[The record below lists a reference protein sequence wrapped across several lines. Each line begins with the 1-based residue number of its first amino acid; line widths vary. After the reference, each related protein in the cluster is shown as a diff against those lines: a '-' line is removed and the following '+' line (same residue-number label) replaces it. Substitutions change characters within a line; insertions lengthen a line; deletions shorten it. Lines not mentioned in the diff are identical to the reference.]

1 MVRLVCLYVVLVW
14 SGIAGAQGEVLDAAE
29 FMPVAP
35 GCTRTPGPEPG
46 ECTQRYLLAQIA
58 AGLVW
63 PESCKTHPGGTL
75 ILSLVVSE
83 RGQITSVEV
92 LRSLHPDLDRAAAQ
106 AAMALPALQ
115 PALDGGSPVRV
126 RTTLPLRLS
135 PSPR

>member
-46 ECTQRYLLAQIA
+46 ECTQRYLLAQIGS
-58 AGLVW
+58 GLVW
-63 PESCKTHPGGTL
+63 PESCKNHPGGTL
-75 ILSLVVSE
+75 ILSLVFSE

-92 LRSLHPDLDRAAAQ
+92 LRSLHPDLDRAAVN
-106 AAMALPALQ
+106 AALALPALQ

-126 RTTLPLRLS
+126 RSTLPPRLS
-135 PSPR
+135 PPLR